1 MYQYFPALSWA
12 ATGMVVLIYFGSQ
25 HLAIGSRSGL
35 YYIAASPLVGAA
47 LFALRQLLQ
56 QPRHRPANSA
66 IDSLSEGDVAV
77 VNDAAVEEPPKQ
89 QRADLARRWKLLAA
103 AAIVVSAPLCNWLA
117 EFQVQ
122 TDVQWYALAA
132 VNLLVY
138 SFGAMLWSYFDSLQY
153 GLTVHIGYRVLVFV
167 LPALGFPIYALKTRG
182 VRGLTLILAAA
193 LFMMLSFALTKS
205 ILMITEYYSPSV

>member
-1 MYQYFPALSWA
+1 MNQYFSALSWA
-12 ATGMVVLIYFGSQ
+12 ATGMVLAIYFGSQ
-25 HLAIGSRSGL
+25 YLALGDRSGL

-56 QPRHRPANSA
+56 PAGTRREAAPTVDEPQQAGPSP
-66 IDSLSEGDVAV
+66 DVA
-77 VNDAAVEEPPKQ
+77 
-89 QRADLARRWKLLAA
+89 RRARRLKLLAA